1 METLLVTGR
10 GVHIKKMQEMLC
22 IVQKNAESPEKQKT
36 TISPLDLNMIIL
48 SGDLSIT
55 SGALRLL
62 ASHDVGVV
70 VMDGYG
76 RPFGH
81 FLPLQKGMIIENVER
96 QRDMPPKKALRT
108 AQEICRCAC
117 RNKAALLQA
126 IGRSMG
132 INLTAE
138 VEGIQREIGNIKRA
152 ADPRVLFGFEGA
164 ATKIYFGGFRRAIPP
179 EFGFTGRN
187 HHPPKDAINALL
199 SYGYGVLYSR
209 IRRAVVTAG
218 LSPYYGVL
226 HSSYNKQEALVYDLI
241 EEFRQP
247 IVDRVV
253 LTAVHQGRIRPD
265 QFSCTPEGCVIDPH
279 AKKTY
284 ASAVMKR
291 LHAEYAYMNGR
302 ERFSRII
309 ERQAGYYAGFVN
321 GEHEY
326 RAFLYR

>member
-1 METLLVTGR
+1 MDTLLVTGR
-10 GVHIKKMQEMLC
+10 GAHIRKRKEVLS
-22 IVQKNAESPEKQKT
+22 IVQKSTEPPEKRET
-36 TISPLDLNMIIL
+36 TISPLDLNIVIL

-96 QRDMPPKKALRT
+96 QRDIPRGKALRA
-108 AQEICRCAC
+108 AQEICRCSC
-117 RNKAALLQA
+117 RNKVTLLQA
-126 IGRSMG
+126 VGRSMD
-132 INLTAE
+132 IDFSAE
-138 VEGIQREIGNIKRA
+138 VSGIRRKIKSINRA
-152 ADPRVLFGFEGA
+152 TDPRALFGFEGA
-164 ATKIYFGGFRRAIPP
+164 ATKVYFSGFRRAIPP
-179 EFGFTGRN
+179 EFGFKGRN
-187 HHPPKDAINALL
+187 HHPPRDAINALL
-199 SYGYGVLYSR
+199 SYGYGILYPR

-218 LSPYYGVL
+218 LSPYYGV
-226 HSSYNKQEALVYDLI
+226 HHISYKKQEALVYDLI

-247 IVDRVV
+247 IIDRVV

-265 QFSCTPEGCVIDPH
+265 QFSCTPEGCIIEPR

-284 ASAVMKR
+284 ASAVMRR
-291 LHAEYAYMNGR
+291 LHAEYSYMGR
-302 ERFSRII
+302 REQFSRII
-309 ERQAGYYAGFVN
+309 EQQARYYAGFVN